1 MLRRT
6 QDLIYIHCGSPG
18 SPSKLSG
25 STLGGKGGF
34 MPLVAMTREMGSL
47 GMDVAR
53 ILESELRVPVVYH
66 EMINN
71 LADKMRLRKSH
82 VIRLLGGKA
91 NLFERLTADKT
102 SLSIYTADE
111 MLQVAS
117 KGAVMRGWGAAHL
130 LRPVKH
136 AICVRIC
143 APFGLRVKRMMER
156 LDTNDRDAAQ
166 GAIAKRHFGIDW
178 QDPEGYDLSLN
189 TERVSVEQCAEEII
203 QLSRKPDFG
212 ETEQSHG
219 TLSDLALQASIKA
232 ALRADPSTRGLT
244 FGVDSEGGRVRLRGI
259 VDTRKEWNDA
269 ARVVTSVHGVTDV
282 KSELRVTAEIR
293 SPMGG

>member
-1 MLRRT
+1 
-6 QDLIYIHCGSPG
+6 
-18 SPSKLSG
+18 
-25 STLGGKGGF
+25 
-34 MPLVAMTREMGSL
+34 MPLIAMTREMGSL

-53 ILESELRVPVVYH
+53 ILESELKVPLVYH
-66 EMINN
+66 EMVNH

-143 APFGLRVKRMMER
+143 APFDLRVKRMMSR
-156 LDTNDRDAAQ
+156 LESDDRETVAGEIRNSDEAQ

-189 TERVSVEQCAEEII
+189 TERMSVEQCAEEII
-203 QLSRKPDFG
+203 QVAKQPGFR
-212 ETEQSHG
+212 ETDESHRM
-219 TLSDLALQASIKA
+219 LSDLALQANVRA
-232 ALRADPSTRGLT
+232 ALRADPVTRSLT
-244 FGVDSEGGRVRLRGI
+244 FAVDSDGSKVRMRGI
-259 VDTRKEWNDA
+259 VATRDESNNA
-269 ARVVTSVHGVTDV
+269 ARVVMAVPGVMAV
-282 KSELRVTAEIR
+282 KNELRVTAEIR
-293 SPMGG
+293 APMGD

>member
-6 QDLIYIHCGSPG
+6 QDLIYINCGSRG

-25 STLGGKGGF
+25 SKPGGKGGF

-53 ILESELRVPVVYH
+53 ILESELKVPLVYH

-71 LADKMRLRKSH
+71 L
-82 VIRLLGGKA
+82 
-91 NLFERLTADKT
+91 
-102 SLSIYTADE
+102 ADE

-136 AICVRIC
+136 AIRVRIC
-143 APFGLRVKRMMER
+143 APFELRVQRMMER
-156 LDTNDRDAAQ
+156 LDTNDRGAVATEIRNSDEAQ
-166 GAIAKRHFGIDW
+166 GAIAKRHFDIDW

-189 TERVSVEQCAEEII
+189 TERMSVGQCAAEII
-203 QLSRKPDFG
+203 QLSRQPDFI
-212 ETEQSHG
+212 ETDESHLA
-219 TLSDLALQASIKA
+219 LSDLALQASIKA

-244 FGVDSEGGRVRLRGI
+244 FGVDSVGGKVRLRGI
-259 VDTRKEWNDA
+259 VHTREEWKNA
-269 ARVVTSVHGVTDV
+269 TRVVTSVHGVTGV
-282 KSELRVTAEIR
+282 KSDLRVTEEIR
-293 SPMGG
+293 SRGE

>member
-1 MLRRT
+1 
-6 QDLIYIHCGSPG
+6 
-18 SPSKLSG
+18 
-25 STLGGKGGF
+25 

-53 ILESELRVPVVYH
+53 ILESELKVPVVYH

-102 SLSIYTADE
+102 SLNIFTADE

-136 AICVRIC
+136 AIRVRIC
-143 APFGLRVKRMMER
+143 APFELRVKRMMAR
-156 LDTNDRDAAQ
+156 LDTSAVATEIRNSDEAQ
-166 GAIAKRHFGIDW
+166 GAIAKRHFGVEW

-189 TERVSVEQCAEEII
+189 TERMSVEQCAEEII
-203 QLSRKPDFG
+203 QLSRKPDFS
-212 ETEQSHG
+212 ETDESLVA
-219 TLSDLALQASIKA
+219 LSNLALQARIKA
-232 ALRADPSTRGLT
+232 ALRADPSTRDLT

-259 VDTRKEWNDA
+259 VDTRDEWKNA

-282 KSELRVTAEIR
+282 RSELRVTAEIR
-293 SPMGG
+293 SRVGE

>member
-1 MLRRT
+1 
-6 QDLIYIHCGSPG
+6 
-18 SPSKLSG
+18 
-25 STLGGKGGF
+25 

-91 NLFERLTADKT
+91 NLFERLTTDKT

-136 AICVRIC
+136 AIRVRIC
-143 APFGLRVKRMMER
+143 APFELRVQRMMKR
-156 LDTNDRDAAQ
+156 LDTQDRDAVATEIRNSDEAQ
-166 GAIAKRHFGIDW
+166 GAIARRHFDIDW

-189 TERVSVEQCAEEII
+189 TERLSVEQCAEEII
-203 QLSRKPDFG
+203 QLSRKPDFI
-212 ETEQSHG
+212 ETDESRRA
-219 TLSDLALQASIKA
+219 LSDLALQASIKA

-259 VDTRKEWNDA
+259 GHTREEWKNA
-269 ARVVTSVHGVTDV
+269 TRVVTSVHGVTGV
-282 KSELRVTAEIR
+282 KSELRVAAEIR
-293 SPMGG
+293 SPMGE